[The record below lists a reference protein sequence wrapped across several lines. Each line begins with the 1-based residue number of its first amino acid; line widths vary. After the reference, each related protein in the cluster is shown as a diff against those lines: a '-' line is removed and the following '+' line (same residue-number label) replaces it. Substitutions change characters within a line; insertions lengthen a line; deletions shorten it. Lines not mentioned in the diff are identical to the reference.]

1 MSLGSGLCGG
11 PPQIPVPHPFHRP
24 KPQEAGKYAVDL
36 GPILSVSI
44 PLQVWDGLS
53 LVLLTKAPSPEGAGA
68 VELVAD
74 GYERQPVSLMQLDS
88 RFDGSRNKVLFG
100 PVQNWQKATHMALLD
115 PAGYLIAYGALRP
128 NGQSFDYGDQGFLVF
143 LAGQIRVKRMRGAS
157 A

>member
-11 PPQIPVPHPFHRP
+11 PPPIPVPHPFSRP

-53 LVLLTKAPSPEGAGA
+53 LILLTKAPSPEGVGA
-68 VELVAD
+68 VELEAE
-74 GYERQPVSLMQLDS
+74 GYERQPVRLMQLDS
-88 RFDGSRNKVLFG
+88 RYDGNRDKVLFG
-100 PVQNWQKATHMALLD
+100 PVQDWQKVTHAALLD

-128 NGQSFDYGDQGFLVF
+128 NGQSFDHEDQGFLVL
-143 LAGQIRVKRMRGAS
+143 LAGQVRMKRMHGAS